1 MAEKSEALLLCEKMP
16 EAIKT
21 QFIRVTLEEVRKFK
35 AQPGGKERLDAITAE
50 RKRREREKAEKAG
63 AVNG

>member
-21 QFIRVTLEEVRKFK
+21 QFIRATLEEVRKFK